1 MRFFSA
7 KLLIIPLFA
16 LNALSANAYI
26 YKYTFSASN
35 YTDINDGGAQD
46 GQGNLSG
53 FFVLDTSLV
62 NGDSD
67 YLATNPQSSI
77 PIPNWI
83 THVSLTFTPDTNSGL
98 SSETR
103 TLTSSVPIQRMFW
116 KVKDPSTFDPSS
128 NNFINEMSAL
138 SFTNFGR
145 FGTSGSLI
153 QEYTFFDNGGTEI
166 GAEFR
171 LTDPVDPVSAPGP
184 LPLLGL
190 APFAYYFLKFKRNL
204 KKN

>member
-1 MRFFSA
+1 
-7 KLLIIPLFA
+7 
-16 LNALSANAYI
+16 
-26 YKYTFSASN
+26 
-35 YTDINDGGAQD
+35 
-46 GQGNLSG
+46 
-53 FFVLDTSLV
+53 
-62 NGDSD
+62 
-67 YLATNPQSSI
+67 LATNPQASI

-83 THVSLTFTPDTNSGL
+83 THVSLTFTPDAGSNL

-103 TLTSSVPIQRMFW
+103 TLTSAVPIQRVFW
-116 KVKDPSTFDPSS
+116 KVKDPSTFDPTS

-138 SFTNFGR
+138 SFTNFGK

-153 QEYTFFDNGGTEI
+153 QEYTFFDQTNTEI

-190 APFAYYFLKFKRNL
+190 VPFGYYFLKFKRNL